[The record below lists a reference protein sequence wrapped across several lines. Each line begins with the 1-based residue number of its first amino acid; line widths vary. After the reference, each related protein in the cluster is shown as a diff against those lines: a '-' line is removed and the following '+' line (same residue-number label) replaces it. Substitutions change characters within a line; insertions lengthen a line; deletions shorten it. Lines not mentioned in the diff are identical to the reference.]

1 MEILKE
7 SEIVNMNKTQENVNS
22 SYDNVITYMS
32 FDEWENINEDME
44 KRRDIKRL
52 KERHRK
58 ARYFKRQRCLGAIIM
73 LVGTICLIS
82 GSIITKTILQY
93 FGLIIGFVGLYIMY
107 TKQMIVVDGYY
118 LECQDRINKF

>member
-1 MEILKE
+1 
-7 SEIVNMNKTQENVNS
+7 MNKAQENINS

-32 FDEWENINEDME
+32 YNEWENINEDME

-58 ARYFKRQRCLGAIIM
+58 ACYFRRQRCLGAIIM
-73 LVGTICLIS
+73 LVGIMCLIS
-82 GSIITKTILQY
+82 GSIITQRVLQY
-93 FGLIIGFVGLYIMY
+93 FGLITGFVGLYMMY